1 MTKKAIVKKN
11 FYYKGES
18 NSMNVISKGTELKH
32 KDGWYVIHNIAIEP
46 TLFPENFIED
56 TPKYFEVIT
65 EYNRNWKPEEG
76 ESYWFEEANGDI
88 SYNSYLNH
96 PEHHRIIQHLPVFP
110 TREKLEEWKKARKTL
125 YDLRDEIN
133 GDWVPNWENEEEK
146 YYLAYGWKSEE
157 VREYISFVIAQS
169 NNLWFKE
176 SPKTYCQKN
185 GINWD
190 DIQEA
195 FKIYLRVK

>member
-1 MTKKAIVKKN
+1 MTKKAILKKN
-11 FYYKGES
+11 FYYKGDS
-18 NSMNVISKGTELKH
+18 NSMNVICDGTELKY
-32 KDGWYVIHNIAIEP
+32 KNGWYFMPKIEEA
-46 TLFPENFIED
+46 LFPEHFIED
-56 TPKYFEVIT
+56 TPEYFEVIK
-65 EYNRNWKPEEG
+65 EHDRNWKPEEE
-76 ESYWFEEANGDI
+76 ESYWFEEVNGDI
-88 SYNSYLNH
+88 SHNAYVHDSEDY
-96 PEHHRIIQHLPVFP
+96 RIIQQFPVFP
-110 TREKLEEWKKARKTL
+110 TRKEAKRWQEAKNTL
-125 YDLRDEIN
+125 YNLRDQIN